1 MSAALSNNSNTN
13 CSGESCQQNQPNQT
27 DNTVDMIFL
36 WLIIIVGVLG
46 NSLVLTVVKMIRSM
60 RTTTNYLLVNVAAA
74 DITTLLFT
82 AVHVIIG
89 SVIGSAGRY
98 PSSPALLSFLCKF
111 IFNNSIVIVT
121 LLVTSLTM
129 TILAFERYHALLK
142 PLTMSGRLTTGN
154 IAYVISAL
162 WLVAIA
168 MVTPIFVTFD
178 YDLGTRQCPKFV
190 SNKMVIYIDCLFV
203 ILTIIPF
210 TVIAFCYSQIIYGLY
225 FNNTICNNKSERGDT
240 REETK
245 EKRRLVILLILLTV
259 VFFIAFIPYGI
270 LIILNFN
277 KIRNTNTLLLKY
289 SAQYLTLLSCSVNPF
304 IYAFQS
310 SSYRRSFV
318 FLIKKI
324 FCRDTTVDAIEL
336 LEMRTRTSLRN
347 A

>member
-1 MSAALSNNSNTN
+1 MSAALSNNSITN
-13 CSGESCQQNQPNQT
+13 CSGENCQQSQPIQTNQL
-27 DNTVDMIFL
+27 VDMIFF
-36 WLIIIVGVLG
+36 WLIIIVGVFG
-46 NSLVLTVVKMIRSM
+46 NSLVIAVLKMFSSM
-60 RTTTNYLLVNVAAA
+60 RTTTNYLLVNIAAA

-82 AVHVIIG
+82 AIHVITKQVG
-89 SVIGSAGRY
+89 SFP
-98 PSSPALLSFLCKF
+98 PSPTLLSFLCKF
-111 IFNNSIVIVT
+111 IFTNSIVIVT

-129 TILAFERYHALLK
+129 TILAFERYHALAK
-142 PLTMSGRLTTGN
+142 PLIMTGRLTTGK
-154 IAYVISAL
+154 IAYIISAI
-162 WLVAIA
+162 WLAAIA
-168 MVTPIFVTFD
+168 MVTPFFVSFD
-178 YDLGTRQCPKFV
+178 YDKVTGSCFHGVASK
-190 SNKMVIYIDCLFV
+190 KMVIYTDCLFV

-240 REETK
+240 REETR

-277 KIRNTNTLLLKY
+277 KIRNTNTRYLQH
-289 SAQYLTLLSCSVNPF
+289 SAQYLTLLNCSVNPF

-318 FLIKKI
+318 LLIKKM

-336 LEMRTRTSLRN
+336 HEMRTRTSLRT
-347 A
+347 AS